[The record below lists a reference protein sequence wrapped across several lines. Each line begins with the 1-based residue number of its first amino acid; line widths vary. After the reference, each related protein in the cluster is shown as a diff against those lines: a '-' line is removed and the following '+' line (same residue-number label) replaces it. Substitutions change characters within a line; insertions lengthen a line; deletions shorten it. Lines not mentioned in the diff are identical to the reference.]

1 MRRFEVARVCALLGV
16 TATLGACGPS
26 EVIIVEPDEPNLSVV
41 GYVTIDLNPAYGVV
55 GLYDAGGSPI
65 GSTVITAGRYGI
77 SRPLDPG
84 TVVCDGY
91 TVRAFVLDD
100 FGPRQDT
107 LELTAESGTCV
118 MPDDASIE
126 HWLAFDLPQREAP
139 VP

>member
-1 MRRFEVARVCALLGV
+1 MRRFELVRVCVLAGV
-16 TATLGACGPS
+16 TAAVGACGPS
-26 EVIIVEPDEPNLSVV
+26 EFIIVEPDEPNLSVV

-55 GLYDAGGSPI
+55 GLYDGGGSPI

-77 SRPLDPG
+77 SRPLEPG

-91 TVRAFVLDD
+91 TVRAFVRDD

-107 LELTAESGTCV
+107 LELTAESGSCV

-126 HWLAFDLPQREAP
+126 HWLAFDLPQRQAVIP
-139 VP
+139 